1 MKKLKLLTVSFASI
15 LGITACGGG
24 DIIHVVDQELVNE
37 LPSSPVTIKFWH
49 CLGQEKTK
57 NLNKVIE
64 AFNVKYA
71 GHFVLDASVPG
82 GSTYDGLHSA
92 VKTRVASGN
101 VPALTMGYPDSF
113 SEYMG
118 VRLEGSDILRLTN
131 FINDARTINVN
142 VIEQDA
148 SGNWV
153 VKKDSSGNPVKE
165 DMRLGYTQ
173 AELNDFVAPYL
184 KEGEGYQFTGYWS
197 LPMYKSTEVMFYNYD
212 YFMGDNP
219 VNDDIFDEE
228 SDTDPNNY
236 WGIKKAKTALGKYY
250 GQKHDAYV
258 AKLAELKEYVEA
270 HGGVTYEVPTKWDEM
285 LIDQKDAQ
293 GNITKKSLAKQMIDD
308 RAAHGVDNTNFAPVG
323 YDSDANMV
331 ISQMMQRGIPYT
343 SNDNIESK
351 ADHLLFNNTKAEA
364 LLNEIY
370 GCITSSYLCTKYSI
384 DQTGSSYTN
393 DKFSR
398 GECVMSIGSTGG
410 SDYQVNDNFAVEV
423 APVPYSGST
432 PKYVQQG
439 PSICFFDNENP
450 KITTGAWLFYKMLAD
465 PDMNTALATENSYD
479 PVRISSVES
488 DSYKEFISLK
498 KEALLNYVPTIT
510 HLPQIA
516 NNQFTTPVFVGSSTC
531 RTQMA
536 ELILRMVHNHHD
548 AKTALQNAFDAAM
561 NATKK

>member
-1 MKKLKLLTVSFASI
+1 MKKLKLLTVAFASV

-24 DIIHVVDQELVNE
+24 DIIHNVDQELSNQ
-37 LPSSPVTIKFWH
+37 LPSSPVVIKFWH

-71 GHFVLDASVPG
+71 GHFVLEASVPG

-118 VRLEGSDILRLTN
+118 TRLEGSDILRLTN
-131 FINDARTINVN
+131 FINDERTINVN
-142 VIEQDA
+142 VIEKNDQ
-148 SGNWV
+148 GNWV
-153 VKKDSSGNPVKE
+153 VKKDGSGNPVKE
-165 DMRLGYTQ
+165 DLHLGFTA
-173 AELNDFVAPYL
+173 AELADFVVPYL
-184 KEGEGYQFTGYWS
+184 HEGEGYQFEGYWS

-219 VNDDIFDEE
+219 VNDKIFEND
-228 SDTDPNNY
+228 DNY
-236 WGIKKAKTALGKYY
+236 WDIIEAKTALGKYY
-250 GQKHDAYV
+250 SQYHDAY
-258 AKLAELKEYVEA
+258 ATKLQELKTYVEA

-285 LIDQKDAQ
+285 LIDKT
-293 GNITKKSLAKQMIDD
+293 GKKSLAKQMIDD
-308 RAAHGVDNTNFAPVG
+308 RATHGVDNTNFCPVG

-331 ISQMMQRGIPYT
+331 ISQMIQRGIPYT

-351 ADHLLFNNTKAEA
+351 ADHLLFNNSQAVA
-364 LLNEIY
+364 LLEEIY
-370 GCITSSYLCTKYSI
+370 GCITNNYLCTKYSI

-398 GECVMSIGSTGG
+398 KECVISIGSTGG

-423 APVPYSGST
+423 APVPYSGDT
-432 PKYVQQG
+432 PRYVQQG
-439 PSICFFDNENP
+439 PSICFFDNENTN
-450 KITTGAWLFYKMLAD
+450 ITTGAWLFYKMLCD

-488 DSYKEFISLK
+488 DSYAEFISRK

-536 ELILRMVHNHHD
+536 ELILRMVHNHHN
-548 AKTALQNAFDAAM
+548 AATALQNAFDAAM

>member
-1 MKKLKLLTVSFASI
+1 MKKLKLLTLSFAGL
-15 LGITACGGG
+15 LGITSCGG
-24 DIIHVVDQELVNE
+24 DIVHDVDQELIDE
-37 LPSSPVTIKFWH
+37 LPSSAVTIKFWH

-57 NLNKVIE
+57 NLTKVID

-71 GHFVLDASVPG
+71 GHFYLEASAPG

-92 VKTRVASGN
+92 VKTRVAAGN

-118 VRLEGSDILRLTN
+118 TRLEGSDILRLTN
-131 FINDARTINVN
+131 FIEDTRTINVN
-142 VIEQDA
+142 VIEQDG

-153 VKKDSSGNPVKE
+153 VKKDSQGNPVKE
-165 DMRLGYTQ
+165 DLPLGFS
-173 AELNDFVAPYL
+173 AEDLNDFVAPYL
-184 KEGEGYQFTGYWS
+184 HEGEGYQFSGYWS

-219 VNDDIFDEE
+219 VNEKIFAEDDG
-228 SDTDPNNY
+228 Y
-236 WGIKKAKTALGKYY
+236 WDIIDAKTALKYY
-250 GQKHDAYV
+250 GQHHDAYA
-258 AKLAELKEYVEA
+258 AKLQELKTYVEA

-285 LIDQKDAQ
+285 LIDQKNGQ
-293 GNITKKSLAKQMIDD
+293 GVITKKSLAKQMIDD
-308 RAAHGVDNTNFAPVG
+308 REAHGIDNTTFVPVG

-331 ISQMMQRGIPYT
+331 ISQMIQRGIPYT

-351 ADHLLFNNTKAEA
+351 ADHLLFNNNQAVD
-364 LLNEIY
+364 LLKEIY
-370 GCITSSYLCTKYSI
+370 SCITNSYLCTKYSI

-398 GECVMSIGSTGG
+398 KECVISIGSTGG
-410 SDYQVNDNFAVEV
+410 SDYQVNDSFAVEV
-423 APVPYSGST
+423 APVPYSGDT

-450 KITTGAWLFYKMLAD
+450 KITTGAWLFYKMLSD

-488 DSYKEFISLK
+488 PSYVEFVSHK

-516 NNQFTTPVFVGSSTC
+516 DNQFTTPVFVGSSTC

-536 ELILRMVHNHHD
+536 ELILRMVHNHHS
-548 AKTALQNAFDAAM
+548 AVTALQNAYDAAM

>member
-1 MKKLKLLTVSFASI
+1 MKKLKLLTVAFASV

-24 DIIHVVDQELVNE
+24 DIIHNVDQELSNQ
-37 LPSSPVTIKFWH
+37 LPSSPVVIKFWH

-71 GHFVLDASVPG
+71 GHFVLDASIPG
-82 GSTYDGLHSA
+82 GTTYDGLHSA

-131 FINDARTINVN
+131 FINDERTINVN
-142 VIEQDA
+142 VIEKNDQ
-148 SGNWV
+148 GNWV
-153 VKKDSSGNPVKE
+153 VKKDGSGNPVKE
-165 DMRLGYTQ
+165 DLRLGY
-173 AELNDFVAPYL
+173 AASELADFVAPYL
-184 KEGEGYQFTGYWS
+184 NEGKGYQFEGYWS
-197 LPMYKSTEVMFYNYD
+197 LPMYKSTEVMYINYD

-219 VNDDIFDEE
+219 VNEIIFADDELY
-228 SDTDPNNY
+228 SGY
-236 WGIKKAKTALGKYY
+236 WDIIEAKTNLGKYY
-250 GQKHDAYV
+250 GRYHDDYV

-270 HGGVTYEVPTKWDEM
+270 HGGVTYEVPQKWDEM
-285 LIDQKDAQ
+285 LIDTVEN
-293 GNITKKSLAKQMIDD
+293 GVITKKSLAKKMLDD
-308 RAAHGVDNTNFAPVG
+308 RAEHGVDNTNFIPVG

-331 ISQMMQRGIPYT
+331 ISQMIQRGIPYT

-351 ADHLLFNNTKAEA
+351 ADHILFNNPQSEA

-370 GCITSSYLCTKYSI
+370 GCISKKYLCTKYSL
-384 DQTGSSYTN
+384 DQTGSKYTN
-393 DKFSR
+393 DKFSL
-398 GECVMSIGSTGG
+398 GECVISIGSTGG
-410 SDYQVNDNFAVEV
+410 SDYQVSDNFAVEV

-439 PSICFFDNENP
+439 PSICFFDNENAN
-450 KITTGAWLFYKMLAD
+450 ITTGAWLFYKMLAD

-488 DSYKEFISLK
+488 PSYEEFVSHK
-498 KEALLNYVPTIT
+498 KEALLNYVPTVT

-536 ELILRMVHNHHD
+536 ELILRMVHNHYN
-548 AKTALQNAFDAAM
+548 AATALQNAFDAAM

>member
-1 MKKLKLLTVSFASI
+1 MKKLKLLTVTFASV

-24 DIIHVVDQELVNE
+24 DIVHIVDQELSNQ
-37 LPSSPVTIKFWH
+37 LPSSEVVIKFWH
-49 CLGQEKTK
+49 CLGQKKTE
-57 NLNKVIE
+57 NLDKIIE
-64 AFNVKYA
+64 AFNVKYQ
-71 GHFVLDASVPG
+71 GHFRLDASVPG

-131 FINDARTINVN
+131 FINDERTINVN
-142 VIEQDA
+142 VIEKNDQ
-148 SGNWV
+148 GNWV
-153 VKKDSSGNPVKE
+153 VKKDGSGNPIKE
-165 DMRLGYTQ
+165 DMLLGYTK
-173 AELNDFVAPYL
+173 AELDDFVAPYL
-184 KEGEGYQFTGYWS
+184 SEGKGYQFDGYWS

-219 VNDDIFDEE
+219 VNEKIFADDD
-228 SDTDPNNY
+228 NY
-236 WGIKKAKTALGKYY
+236 WDIIDAKTALDKYY
-250 GQKHDAYV
+250 GENHDAYV

-270 HGGVTYEVPTKWDEM
+270 NGGVTYEVPQKWDEM
-285 LIDQKDAQ
+285 LIDTVVD
-293 GNITKKSLAKQMIDD
+293 GVITKKSLAKQMIDD
-308 RAAHGVDNTNFAPVG
+308 RAAHGVDNTNFIPVG

-331 ISQMMQRGIPYT
+331 ISQMIQRGIPYT

-351 ADHLLFNNTKAEA
+351 ADHLLFNNKQAED

-370 GCITSSYLCTKYSI
+370 GCITKKYLCTKYSI

-398 GECVMSIGSTGG
+398 KECVISIGSTGG
-410 SDYQVNDNFAVEV
+410 SDYQVSDNFAVEV

-439 PSICFFDNENP
+439 PSICFFDNENAN
-450 KITTGAWLFYKMLAD
+450 ITTGAWLFYKMLAD

-488 DSYKEFISLK
+488 ESYAKFIADSKN
-498 KEALLNYVPTIT
+498 ALLNYVPTVT

-536 ELILRMVHNHHD
+536 ELILRMVHNHHS
-548 AKTALQNAFDAAM
+548 AATALQNAFDAAM

>member
-1 MKKLKLLTVSFASI
+1 MKKLKLFTVAFASV

-24 DIIHVVDQELVNE
+24 DIIHNVDQELSNQ
-37 LPSSPVTIKFWH
+37 LPSSEVVIKFWH
-49 CLGQEKTK
+49 CLGQKKTE
-57 NLNKVIE
+57 NLDKIIE
-64 AFNVKYA
+64 AFNVKYQ
-71 GHFVLDASVPG
+71 GHFRLDASVPG

-131 FINDARTINVN
+131 FINDERTINVN
-142 VIEQDA
+142 VIEKNDQ
-148 SGNWV
+148 GNWV
-153 VKKDSSGNPVKE
+153 VKKDGSGNPIKE
-165 DMRLGYTQ
+165 DMRLGYTK
-173 AELNDFVAPYL
+173 AELDDFVAPYL
-184 KEGEGYQFTGYWS
+184 SEGKGYQFDGYWS

-219 VNDDIFDEE
+219 VNEKIFADDD
-228 SDTDPNNY
+228 NY
-236 WGIKKAKTALGKYY
+236 WDIIDAKTALDKYY
-250 GQKHDAYV
+250 GEHHDAYV

-270 HGGVTYEVPTKWDEM
+270 NGGVTYEVPQKWDEM
-285 LIDQKDAQ
+285 LIDTVVD
-293 GNITKKSLAKQMIDD
+293 GVITKKSLAKQMIDD
-308 RAAHGVDNTNFAPVG
+308 RAAHGVDNTNFIPVG

-331 ISQMMQRGIPYT
+331 ISQMIQRGIPYT

-351 ADHLLFNNTKAEA
+351 ADHLLFNNKQAEG

-370 GCITSSYLCTKYSI
+370 GCITKKYLCTKYSI

-398 GECVMSIGSTGG
+398 KECVISIGSTGG
-410 SDYQVNDNFAVEV
+410 SDYQVSDNFAVEV

-439 PSICFFDNENP
+439 PSICFFDNENAN
-450 KITTGAWLFYKMLAD
+450 ITTGAWLFYKMLAD

-488 DSYKEFISLK
+488 ESYAKFIADSKN
-498 KEALLNYVPTIT
+498 ALLNYVPTVT
-510 HLPQIA
+510 HKPQIA

-536 ELILRMVHNHHD
+536 ELILRMVHNHHS
-548 AKTALQNAFDAAM
+548 AATALQNAFDAAM

>member
-1 MKKLKLLTVSFASI
+1 MKKLKLLTLSFAGL
-15 LGITACGGG
+15 LGITSCGGE
-24 DIIHVVDQELVNE
+24 IIHVVDQELTNE
-37 LPSSPVTIKFWH
+37 LPSSVVTIKFWH

-71 GHFVLDASVPG
+71 GHYVLDASVPG

-118 VRLEGSDILRLTN
+118 TRLEGSDILRLTN
-131 FINDARTINVN
+131 FINDTRTINVN
-142 VIEQDA
+142 VIEKNE

-153 VKKDSSGNPVKE
+153 VKKDGQGNPVKE
-165 DMRLGYTQ
+165 DMPLGFSK
-173 AELNDFVAPYL
+173 AELDDFVAPYL
-184 KEGEGYQFTGYWS
+184 HEGEGYQFSGYWS

-219 VNDDIFDEE
+219 VNDKIFENDDDYWDIIE
-228 SDTDPNNY
+228 
-236 WGIKKAKTALGKYY
+236 AKDALGKYY
-250 GQKHDAYV
+250 GKNHDAYV
-258 AKLAELKEYVEA
+258 EKLGELKTYVTA
-270 HGGVTYEVPTKWDEM
+270 HDGVTYGVPTKWDEM
-285 LIDQKDAQ
+285 LIDKKDES
-293 GNITKKSLAKQMIDD
+293 GNIIEKCLARRMRDD
-308 RAAHGVDNTNFAPVG
+308 RAAHGIDNTNFTPVG

-331 ISQMMQRGIPYT
+331 ISQMIQRGIPYT

-351 ADHLLFNNTKAEA
+351 ADHLLFNNKQAED

-370 GCITSSYLCTKYSI
+370 GCITSNYLCTKYSI

-398 GECVMSIGSTGG
+398 GECVISIGSTGG

-423 APVPYSGST
+423 EPVPYSGST
-432 PKYVQQG
+432 PRYVQQG

-450 KITTGAWLFYKMLAD
+450 KITTGAWLFYKMLCD

-488 DSYKEFISLK
+488 ESYAEFISHK
-498 KEALLNYVPTIT
+498 KEALLNYVPTVT
-510 HLPQIA
+510 HKPQIA

-536 ELILRMVHNHHD
+536 ELILRMVHNHHS
-548 AKTALQNAFDAAM
+548 AATALQNAFDAAM